1 MSISEPD
8 RHALAPADDPLAGRV
23 VIEVR
28 GNEYTG
34 REPNPHVPWSA
45 SEIAADAEACREAGA
60 SIVHFHA
67 RDPRTGAPAWA
78 TEDYAEVIR
87 AVRRRTD
94 VLLNPTLGAATVP
107 DPAVRVAH
115 IPELAA
121 DPATRPDF
129 APVDLGSF
137 NIDPYDPR
145 TRTFRNEELVYR
157 TSVAGLRH
165 EIAAIR
171 GSGVAVQAVLWTVG
185 SARLLGAFCEM
196 GVLPPTVLAQVTLS
210 DGWLSSHP
218 GTVRGMQALVD
229 FLPSG
234 AAAPTVHWSVSCY
247 GGNLLRLVAAAI
259 ERGGHVSIGLGDYAY
274 PELGTPT
281 NAELV
286 AEVVRIARYFGR
298 VPATP
303 DEVRAVL
310 AP

>member
-1 MSISEPD
+1 MSASEPT
-8 RHALAPADDPLAGRV
+8 PAAARSDDALAGRI

-28 GNEYTG
+28 VNEYTG
-34 REPNPHVPWSA
+34 RVPNPNVPWSA
-45 SEIAADAEACREAGA
+45 TEIAADAEACRDAGA

-67 RDPRTGAPAWA
+67 RHPETGVPSWT
-78 TEDYAEVIR
+78 TEGYAEVIR
-87 AVRRRTD
+87 AVRSRTD
-94 VLLNPTLGAATVP
+94 VLLNPTLGASTVP

-115 IPELAA
+115 IPELAV

-137 NIDPYDPR
+137 NIDPYDPE
-145 TRTFRNEELVYR
+145 TRTFRNEELIYA

-185 SARLLGAFCEM
+185 SARLLGAFCAM
-196 GVLPPTVLAQVTLS
+196 GVLPDTVFAQVTLS

-218 GTVRGMQALVD
+218 GTVRGLNALVD
-229 FLPSG
+229 FLPTG
-234 AAAPTVHWSVSCY
+234 PDAPTVHWSVSCY

-274 PELGTPT
+274 PELGTPS
-281 NAELV
+281 NADLV
-286 AEVVRIARYFGR
+286 DEVVRIARSFGR
-298 VPATP
+298 TPATP
-303 DEVRAVL
+303 DEVRSVL
-310 AP
+310 VR